1 MSNEIDIQ
9 LDDELDLQEPK
20 KYKVFLLNDDYST
33 MDFVIDVLVKVFR
46 KSLDES
52 SAIMLNIHN
61 NGREICG
68 VVTCKKYLWV
78 FGGCAPKKV
87 DSIERVSLD
96 TGGAFEQ
103 ISIKN

>member
-1 MSNEIDIQ
+1 MSNDIEIE

-46 KSLDES
+46 KSIDES
-52 SAIMLNIHN
+52 SEIMLNIHN

-68 VVTCKKYLWV
+68 IYTYEI
-78 FGGCAPKKV
+78 ASTKV
-87 DSIERVSLD
+87 AQVKTMAR
-96 TGGAFEQ
+96 EQ
-103 ISIKN
+103 GFPLKAVMEEE